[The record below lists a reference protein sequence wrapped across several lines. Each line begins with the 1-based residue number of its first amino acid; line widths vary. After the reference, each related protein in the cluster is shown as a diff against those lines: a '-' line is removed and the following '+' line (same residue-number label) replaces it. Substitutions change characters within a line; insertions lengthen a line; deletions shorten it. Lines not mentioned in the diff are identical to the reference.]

1 MSNNGDHWLRE
12 QRATAAAPLRQLRL
26 LAPLTGILVV
36 TQAWLLAH
44 VIDAV
49 TFKAAGLDEVMPV
62 MLALLPVFL
71 LRFAASWRS
80 ARLGFEASLRVKQ
93 DVRTRLFEKLRHI
106 GPVALHNE
114 NSGDLATRLVDG
126 VEALDGYFSR
136 YVPAMI
142 LMSAVPLVI
151 LLAVFPS
158 DWISGLVLILTAPL
172 VPLFMTL
179 IGKGAERRNQAQWE
193 KLTRMGSHFLNVLQ
207 TLPTRKAF
215 NASRRELENIARISD
230 AFRHSTMSV
239 LRLAFLTSAVLEFFA
254 AISIALIAVFIGFR
268 LLEGEMAF
276 FYGFFVLLLAP
287 EFYLPLRNFGVQN
300 HARMEAAAAAE
311 RLAEVLERPQ
321 RLQPDGPES
330 GHSLHGALVVRDVHF
345 AYEPG
350 RQALAGLQLRV
361 EPGEHVAIVGPS
373 GSGKSTL
380 AHLLLGFIQPDRG
393 EVLLGDTS
401 LNRDNVRAWRREIGW
416 IPQRAHLFHA
426 SVIDNI
432 RLGAPEASLNQVL
445 EAAEAAHAIE
455 FIETLPHGLD
465 TVVGDGGHGL
475 SGGQSQRIAIAR
487 ALVRGTPWLLLDEPS
502 AHLDSESERLITES
516 LQRLSGKRSLISIAH
531 RLQTVRNA
539 DRIIVL
545 QAGRVVQEGGF
556 AELADRA
563 GPFRDLLQAGREITS

>member
-1 MSNNGDHWLRE
+1 MSSNGDHWLKE
-12 QRATAAAPLRQLRL
+12 QRTTAAKPLRALRV

-36 TQAWLLAH
+36 AQAWLLAY

-49 TFKAAGLDEVMPV
+49 TFQNAGLDDVLPV
-62 MLALLPVFL
+62 MLALVPVFL
-71 LRFAASWRS
+71 LRFGANWRS
-80 ARLGFEASLRVKQ
+80 ARLGFEAALRVKQ
-93 DVRTRLFEKLRHI
+93 DVRSRLFAKLRRI

-114 NSGDLATRLVDG
+114 RSGDLATRLVDG
-126 VEALDGYFSR
+126 VEALDGYFAR

-142 LMSAVPLVI
+142 LMSAAPLVI

-158 DWISGLVLILTAPL
+158 DWLSGLVLILTAPL

-179 IGKGAERRNQAQWE
+179 IGKGAERRNQAQWKE
-193 KLTRMGSHFLNVLQ
+193 LTRMGSHFLNVLQ
-207 TLPTRKAF
+207 TLATRRAF
-215 NASRRELENIARISD
+215 NASRRELHNIARISD

-268 LLEGEMAF
+268 LLDGEMAF

-311 RLAEVLERPQ
+311 QLATVLD
-321 RLQPDGPES
+321 LPEAPPADDAQHLAVFE
-330 GHSLHGALVVRDVHF
+330 GDIVLRDVHF
-345 AYEPG
+345 AYEIG
-350 RQALAGLQLRV
+350 REALSGLDMRIA
-361 EPGEHVAIVGPS
+361 PGEHVAIVGPS

-380 AHLLLGFIQPDRG
+380 ANLLLGFVQPDRG
-393 EVLLGDTS
+393 EVLVGDTPLQS
-401 LNRDNVRAWRREIGW
+401 SNAVAWRRQIGW

-432 RLGAPEASLNQVL
+432 RLGAPDASLNEVL
-445 EAAEAAHAIE
+445 EAAEAAHALE
-455 FIETLPHGLD
+455 FIDALPQGLD
-465 TVVGDGGHGL
+465 TLVGDGGHGL

-487 ALVRGTPWLLLDEPS
+487 ALVRATPWLLLDEPS
-502 AHLDSESERLITES
+502 AHLDSESERLITDS
-516 LQRLSGKRSLISIAH
+516 LQRLSGKRTIISIAH

-539 DRIIVL
+539 DHVIVL
-545 QAGRVVQEGGF
+545 KAGKVVQTGRF
-556 AELADRA
+556 ADLSEHA
-563 GPFRDLLQAGREITS
+563 GPFRDLLQAGREIAS